1 MFNPIEVAVSM
12 LAVKLGVNKI
22 VISLIIAF
30 LL

>member
-1 MFNPIEVAVSM
+1 MFNPIEVVISM